1 MTKTWRLK
9 FLYFCIIFKT
19 PTKEANRFQFSI
31 LQNMSLDANAMI
43 FFLKIRVA
51 RSLIYKDIQ
60 NKRTVKMSY
69 TAFKS
74 RAPPPQSLMFEE
86 INC

>member
-43 FFLKIRVA
+43 FFFKYVWLVHLYIKISKINVQ
-51 RSLIYKDIQ
+51 SKCL
-60 NKRTVKMSY
+60 T
-69 TAFKS
+69 
-74 RAPPPQSLMFEE
+74 PPSNHEPHLHKV
-86 INC
+86 